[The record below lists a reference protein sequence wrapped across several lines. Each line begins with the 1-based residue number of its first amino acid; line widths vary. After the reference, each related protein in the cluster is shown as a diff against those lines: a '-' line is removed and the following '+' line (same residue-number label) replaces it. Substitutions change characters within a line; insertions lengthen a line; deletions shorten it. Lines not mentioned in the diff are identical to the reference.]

1 MKEDLVSELIEIS
14 EKKLGLLDE
23 MLLLTKKQ
31 RTVISQEKQGNLNEI
46 IDKKDKIIDEIDKL
60 DKIFILKFSRY
71 KLENKVESIDKID
84 VRDKPELKNLKDV
97 ITKIT
102 STLMAISIID
112 KENNLEIKDKLEDV
126 KENLKK
132 VKDGYRAYKGYNKK
146 VKGSILIDEKR
157 DRKSVV

>member
-157 DRKSVV
+157 